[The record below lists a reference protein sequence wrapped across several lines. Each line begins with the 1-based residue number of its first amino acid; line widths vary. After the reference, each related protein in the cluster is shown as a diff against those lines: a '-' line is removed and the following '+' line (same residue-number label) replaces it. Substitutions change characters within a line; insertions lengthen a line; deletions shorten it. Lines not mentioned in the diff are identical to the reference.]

1 MVEIRELLSLPE
13 STRGLTDV
21 EVIVNKIGQLLGAD
35 RLGHGSVTKTPEG
48 APALELNSVRSILE
62 CGGIAKLYCEH
73 PDGVRAGPV
82 ASLRD
87 WTAETNEMSI
97 RGVCLVRESRPGS
110 RRYSIVRLAADGA
123 AKDQTGIKLRL
134 IREVLADLH
143 GVRGVISAQLDCADS
158 SGIVALRGCAFAPQA
173 GRVSLSAHLPLRMPT
188 GQWPRPL
195 TIRTDLSEFEQT
207 WQSLLQPLGCTL
219 AANSTAAAP
228 GRSADANRCFF
239 VATAEDGA
247 AVGAI
252 SVRRADDNEALA
264 TQLSC
269 TDSDF
274 EPVVAALLKAVG
286 DWCQAREIRLLTAEL
301 LSSSD
306 PQIGLL
312 HSLGFVTVA
321 HHLSFARRCG

>member
-13 STRGLTDV
+13 STGSLTDA
-21 EVIVNKIGQLLGAD
+21 EVIVNKISQLLGAD
-35 RLGHGSVTKTPEG
+35 RLGHGSVTDTPG
-48 APALELNSVRSILE
+48 RAPALELNSVRGILE
-62 CGGIAKLYCEH
+62 SGGIAKLYCEH

-82 ASLRD
+82 VSTSD
-87 WTAETNEMSI
+87 WTTETNELSI

-110 RRYSIVRLAADGA
+110 RRYSIVRLVAGGA
-123 AKDQTGIKLRL
+123 AKDQAGIKLRL
-134 IREVLADLH
+134 VREILVDLH
-143 GVRGVISAQLDCADS
+143 GVRGVISAQLDRADS
-158 SGIVALRGCAFAPQA
+158 SGIAALRGCAFAPQA
-173 GRVSLSAHLPLRMPT
+173 SRVSLSAHLPLRMPT
-188 GQWPRPL
+188 EQRSRPL
-195 TIRTDLSEFEQT
+195 IIRTDLSEFEQT

-219 AANSTAAAP
+219 VPNSTAAAP

-239 VATAEDGA
+239 VATADDGTA
-247 AVGAI
+247 LGAI
-252 SVRRADDNEALA
+252 SVRRADANEALA
-264 TQLSC
+264 TQLRC

-274 EPVVAALLKAVG
+274 EPVVAALLKAVA
-286 DWCQAREIRLLTAEL
+286 DWCRAREIRLLTAEL